1 MESIFSDVIQG
12 FTPLTDVFFLLRE
25 HVEIMHIRM
34 NPHEIQSLA
43 RTRVGRFDR
52 AEQRAAVVV
61 LYLQYYG
68 MYSTSVQHYY
78 SLYYQ
83 AHTYI
88 QTEGKDKERVCVC
101 VYLCMCVSMSTCSTR
116 HQRETQVDTV
126 IPPGACWVSLE

>member
-52 AEQRAAVVV
+52 AEPRAAVVV

-101 VYLCMCVSMSTCSTR
+101 VCICACVCPCPHAVPDTR
-116 HQRETQVDTV
+116 ERLKWTQ
-126 IPPGACWVSLE
+126 

>member
-52 AEQRAAVVV
+52 AELRAAVVV

-68 MYSTSVQHYY
+68 MYSTTLLQPVLSSTHLY
-78 SLYYQ
+78 SNRRKRQ
-83 AHTYI
+83 R
-88 QTEGKDKERVCVC
+88 KSVCVC
-101 VYLCMCVSMSTCSTR
+101 ICACVCPCPHAVPDTR
-116 HQRETQVDTV
+116 ERLKWTQ
-126 IPPGACWVSLE
+126 